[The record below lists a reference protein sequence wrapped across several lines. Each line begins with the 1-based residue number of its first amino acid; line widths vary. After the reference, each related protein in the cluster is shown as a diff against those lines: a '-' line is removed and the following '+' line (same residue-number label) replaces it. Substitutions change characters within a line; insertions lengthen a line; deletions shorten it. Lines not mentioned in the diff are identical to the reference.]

1 MTVNGKAPQP
11 GSATRTMLPRTFR
24 TFAALAAA
32 AWLAGAHAP
41 VRAQQDANLAPQAAP
56 GTTEGARAAALAD
69 RIDAILARPGLSG
82 ADWGIEV
89 RDAESGRVLYARSAA
104 RPFIPA
110 SNLKLL
116 VTATAAHHLPADYRY
131 RTTLYATGPV
141 RDGVLQGDLVLYGRG
156 DPLISTRYGR
166 PLAWVWEALADSL
179 LARGVRRVSGG
190 VVADD
195 SYFEAQHIRPDWNP
209 YDLRWWYA
217 APVGALGYQDNSVE
231 VHIAPGRVGAPPIV
245 SWTPRSDYVEVE
257 NRAVTVSPRRPSTVD
272 LERGAGPRHIRVYG
286 NVPGGAGG
294 DVEFFAVSS
303 GAEYAG
309 VTFRE
314 ALERKGIEVGR
325 EAVRVVAD
333 SMLSPARGATVL
345 AEHRSDPLP
354 RVIAP
359 ILLRSQNWIAETLL
373 KTVGREVRGEGS
385 WDAGIAVERD
395 FLTRVVG
402 VDPADLALSDGSGLS
417 ENNRVTPRAF
427 VKLLDYIHRNPAMAV
442 VRQGLPVSGREGS
455 LQTRLTDLPGR
466 VSAKTGYI
474 GGVDSLSGWVV
485 TNDGRTVLFSIIANR
500 GGPSAR
506 MKAGIDD
513 VVRAIAATP
522 GS

>member
-1 MTVNGKAPQP
+1 
-11 GSATRTMLPRTFR
+11 MLPRTFR

-32 AWLAGAHAP
+32 GCLATHAPAGA
-41 VRAQQDANLAPQAAP
+41 QGNANLAPRAAP
-56 GTTEGARAAALAD
+56 GATEGARAAALAE
-69 RIDAILARPGLSG
+69 RIDAILARPGLRG

-89 RDAESGRVLYARSAA
+89 RDAGSGRVLYARSAA

-141 RDGVLQGDLVLYGRG
+141 RDGVLHGDLVLYGRG

-166 PLAWVWEALADSL
+166 PQAWVWEALADSL
-179 LARGVRRVSGG
+179 LARGIRRVSGG

-195 SYFEAQHIRPDWNP
+195 SYFEAQHLRPDWDP

-217 APVGALGYQDNSVE
+217 APVGALGYDDNAVE
-231 VHIAPGRVGAPPIV
+231 VHIEPGRVGAAPIV

-257 NRAVTVSPRRPSTVD
+257 NRAVTVRAGRPSTVD
-272 LERGAGPRHIRVYG
+272 LERGADPRRIRVYG
-286 NVPGGAGG
+286 NVPGGAGP

-325 EAVRVVAD
+325 ETVRVVSD
-333 SMLSPARGATVL
+333 SALSPARGAAAL

-359 ILLRSQNWIAETLL
+359 ILLKSQNWIAETLL

-385 WDAGIAVERD
+385 WEAGIAVERD

-402 VDPADLALSDGSGLS
+402 IDPADLALSDGSGLS

-427 VKLLDYIHRNPAMAV
+427 VKLLDYIHRTPEMAI

-455 LQTRLTDLPGR
+455 LQTRLTDLAGR

-485 TNDGRTVLFSIIANR
+485 ANDGRTVLFSIIANR